1 MDRKITLREL
11 NNLVRIGKLKKEL
24 GTQFEFD
31 GLIHSGRMRLNDA
44 QNDSNSIEGR
54 FDLAYNAAHA
64 FCLAA
69 LRWHG
74 YRSDNRYIVYQVLPH
89 TIGLDSAVWRVL
101 AKCHD
106 QRNIAEYQGHLEV
119 DEQLLKDLMACAEE
133 VYSAASALGPVPAD

>member
-1 MDRKITLREL
+1 MTLREL
-11 NNLVRIGKLKKEL
+11 DNLVRIGKLKKEP

-74 YRSDNRYIVYQVLPH
+74 YRSDNRYIVFQVLPH
-89 TIGLDSAVWRVL
+89 TLGLDSAVWRVL

-119 DEQLLKDLMACAEE
+119 DEQLLKDLMTCAEE
-133 VYSAASALGPVPAD
+133 VYSAVTALGSVPAES